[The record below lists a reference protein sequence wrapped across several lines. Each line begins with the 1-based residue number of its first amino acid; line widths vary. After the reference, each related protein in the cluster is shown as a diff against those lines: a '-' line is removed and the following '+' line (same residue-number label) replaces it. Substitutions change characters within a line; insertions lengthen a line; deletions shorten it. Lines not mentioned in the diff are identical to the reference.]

1 MTEKFSCH
9 LLCQYLTNDYNY
21 FEVERLRF
29 YHEKQTVI
37 FPSCSNIFLQFFSAS
52 CIIINQSKWT
62 LTQRLSD
69 EKLKRENNESQYD
82 EEWSHTHLSLWTFIA
97 ITQMMI
103 LFDYTTDR
111 SNSHNIIWATAQDII
126 TETFI
131 LHQNTVFE
139 SVKRK
144 KKNISYDWGI
154 VKWNTIFKIAMA
166 PTISKMHN
174 MQKYFIP
181 PQNLTH
187 KTLSGYK

>member
-9 LLCQYLTNDYNY
+9 LLCQYLTNDHNY
-21 FEVERLRF
+21 FEVEILRF
-29 YHEKQTVI
+29 CHEKQTVI

-103 LFDYTTDR
+103 LFDYTTNW
-111 SNSHNIIWATAQDII
+111 SNSYNIIWTTTQNIIIATS
-126 TETFI
+126 E
-131 LHQNTVFE
+131 
-139 SVKRK
+139 
-144 KKNISYDWGI
+144 KKNIIWLRDRQMNY
-154 VKWNTIFKIAMA
+154 
-166 PTISKMHN
+166 
-174 MQKYFIP
+174 YF
-181 PQNLTH
+181 QNRHGTRNIQDA
-187 KTLSGYK
+187 

>member
-9 LLCQYLTNDYNY
+9 LLCQYLTNDHNY

-29 YHEKQTVI
+29 CHEKQTVI
-37 FPSCSNIFLQFFSAS
+37 FPSCLNIFLQFFSAS

-82 EEWSHTHLSLWTFIA
+82 EEWSHTLLSLWTFIA

-103 LFDYTTDR
+103 LFDYTTNW
-111 SNSHNIIWATAQDII
+111 SNSYNIIWTTTQIIIIATMRKDK
-126 TETFI
+126 I
-131 LHQNTVFE
+131 L
-139 SVKRK
+139 
-144 KKNISYDWGI
+144 YDWGFD
-154 VKWNTIFKIAMA
+154 KWITIFKIAMA